1 MKFPVSRRVI
11 ATSLLLS
18 ASPFAF
24 AQEEAPET
32 LDTIIVTGVGPQ
44 RTSDEMVGNVT
55 AIDRGE
61 LVQKL
66 SGTLGDTLS
75 TEAGVSTTFFGQ
87 GASRPVLRGLGAE
100 RVLVLANGIGTIDAS
115 AASPDHQVAT
125 DGIDAEKIE
134 IVRGPAALAYG
145 GQAIG
150 GVVNVI
156 DGLIVESLPD
166 EPVSFDG
173 FAATN
178 SANEGSELRGKA
190 RFATGPFVL
199 TLSASA
205 RDFGDYD
212 IPGFAESSL
221 LRAMEEDEHDD
232 HDDEDHDDEDHDHDE
247 HEDEEI
253 RDTMENSFLQ
263 SETYSAGFSWVG
275 DDAFLGFAIRQQT
288 SSYGLPGH
296 EHHHEE
302 EEHDDHNDED
312 DHDDEDH
319 DDEDHEHEEESPFI
333 DLEQTRYD
341 IRGGAKLNAGPLTH
355 IAGNLSYA
363 DYEHIEF
370 EGAGE
375 PGTVFTTEGTEGRL
389 ELGHAFGEFVGAA
402 GVQFLDKDFSADGDE
417 AFLTPT
423 STKTFGAF
431 LFETLQFA
439 DHSVLEGGLRF
450 DNTELDN
457 DIQGERS
464 FDLFSAS
471 AGAHKHLESGWWIG
485 GLVSYTERA
494 PNESE
499 LFADGPHLA
508 TSQYEVGNS
517 SLSKEKGT
525 NIEASL
531 RWENDRFSISGNIF
545 HADFDGF
552 IYLTPGV
559 VLEDGVEVDE
569 LDELPVFLFQQQG
582 ASFTGAEIEA
592 EARFP
597 EGLLGANWV
606 TSASLDLVDGE
617 LDDGGNVPYL
627 PPMTF
632 HAALDG
638 DWGLW
643 SAGVNVTAAAD
654 QDDPGTGIL
663 PTDGY
668 VMTGLRGA
676 VNLSELGF
684 GKEGTQF
691 FVEGRNLT
699 DEEVRY
705 STSVLKD
712 SVPAPGR
719 NIRVGIRVAF

>member
-1 MKFPVSRRVI
+1 MTPNYTRRVI
-11 ATSLLLS
+11 AASLLLG
-18 ASPFAF
+18 ASPLAL
-24 AQEEAPET
+24 AQEAPEPET
-32 LDTIIVTGVGPQ
+32 LETVIVTGVGPQ
-44 RTSDEMVGNVT
+44 RETDEMIGNAT
-55 AIDRGE
+55 AINRAE
-61 LVQKL
+61 LVEKL
-66 SGTLGDTLS
+66 SGTLGDTLAG
-75 TEAGVSTTFFGQ
+75 EAGVSTTFFGQ

-100 RVLVLANGIGTIDAS
+100 RVLVLTNGIGAIDAS

-134 IVRGPAALAYG
+134 ILRGPAALAYG

-156 DGLIVESLPD
+156 DGLIVEKLPD
-166 EPVSFDG
+166 APVSFDG
-173 FAATN
+173 FAANN
-178 SANEGSELRGKA
+178 SVNEGTELAGKA
-190 RFATGPFVL
+190 RFTTGPFVL

-232 HDDEDHDDEDHDHDE
+232 HDEEDHDEDEDHDHEE
-247 HEDEEI
+247 HEDEEV

-263 SETYSAGFSWVG
+263 SGTYSAGFSWVG

-288 SSYGLPGH
+288 SSYGIPGH
-296 EHHHEE
+296 EHHEHEE
-302 EEHDDHNDED
+302 EEE
-312 DHDDEDH
+312 EDH
-319 DDEDHEHEEESPFI
+319 EDEDHEDEEDHDHEEEFAFI

-341 IRGGAKLNAGPLTH
+341 IRGGAKLDLGPITR

-370 EGAGE
+370 EGPGE
-375 PGTVFTTEGTEGRL
+375 PGTIYTTEGTEGRL
-389 ELGHAFGEFVGAA
+389 ELGHVFGEMVGAA
-402 GVQFLDKDFSADGDE
+402 GVQFLDKDLGSDGE
-417 AFLTPT
+417 ESFLTPT

-431 LFETLQFA
+431 IYETLEFDDQ
-439 DHSVLEGGLRF
+439 SGLEGGLRF

-457 DIQGERS
+457 EVQGERS

-471 AGAHKHLESGWWIG
+471 LGGHKHWTSGWWAG
-485 GLVSYTERA
+485 AQLSYTERA

-499 LFADGPHLA
+499 LFADGAHLA
-508 TSQYEVGNS
+508 TSQYEVGDA
-517 SLSKEKGT
+517 SLGKEKGT
-525 NIEASL
+525 NLEATL
-531 RWENDRFSISGNIF
+531 RWENDRFSIGANVF
-545 HADFDGF
+545 HSDFDGF

-569 LDELPVFLFQQQG
+569 LDELPIFLFEQQG

-597 EGLLGANWV
+597 EGLLGADWV

-627 PPMTF
+627 PPVTF
-632 HAALDG
+632 HAALDA

-643 SAGVNVTAAAD
+643 SAGWTMTAAAD
-654 QDDPGTGIL
+654 QDDPGTGLL

-668 VMTGLRGA
+668 VTTGLKAA
-676 VNLSELGF
+676 VNLSEAGF
-684 GKEGTQF
+684 GKDGTQLF
-691 FVEGRNLT
+691 IEGRNLT

-719 NIRVGIRVAF
+719 NIRVGLRVAF

>member
-1 MKFPVSRRVI
+1 MKLSVSRRVI
-11 ATSLLLS
+11 ATSLLLG
-18 ASPFAF
+18 ASPLAF
-24 AQEEAPET
+24 AQDAPET
-32 LDTIIVTGVGPQ
+32 LDTVIVTGVGPQ
-44 RTSDEMVGNVT
+44 RSSDEMVGNVT
-55 AIDRGE
+55 AIDRAE

-66 SGTLGDTLS
+66 SGTLGDTLA

-115 AASPDHQVAT
+115 SASPDHQVAA

-166 EPVSFDG
+166 DPVSFDG
-173 FAATN
+173 FAAHN
-178 SANEGSELRGKA
+178 SVNEGSELGGKA
-190 RFATGPFVL
+190 RFTTGPFVL
-199 TLSASA
+199 TLSATA

-221 LRAMEEDEHDD
+221 LRAMEEAEH
-232 HDDEDHDDEDHDHDE
+232 EDHDDEDHEEEEDHDHEE
-247 HEDEEI
+247 HEGEEV

-275 DDAFLGFAIRQQT
+275 DDAFLGLAIRQQT

-302 EEHDDHNDED
+302 EEHEEEE
-312 DHDDEDH
+312 EDH
-319 DDEDHEHEEESPFI
+319 EDEEEHEHEHEEELPFI

-341 IRGGAKLNAGPLTH
+341 IRGGAKLDAGPLTH

-370 EGAGE
+370 EAPGE
-375 PGTVFTTEGTEGRL
+375 PGTIYTTEGTEGRL
-389 ELGHAFGEFVGAA
+389 ELGHAFGDMVGAA
-402 GVQFLDKDFSADGDE
+402 GVQFLDKDFGAAGEE

-423 STKTFGAF
+423 TTKTVGAF
-431 LFETLQFA
+431 VFETLEFD
-439 DHSVLEGGLRF
+439 DHSVLEGGLRY

-457 DIQGERS
+457 TLQGERS
-464 FDLFSAS
+464 FDLFSGS
-471 AGAHKHLESGWWIG
+471 FGGHKHWASGWWAG
-485 GLVSYTERA
+485 AQFSYTERA

-499 LFADGPHLA
+499 LFANGAHLA
-508 TSQYEVGNS
+508 TSQYEVGDA
-517 SLSKEKGT
+517 SLDKEKGT

-531 RWENDRFSISGNIF
+531 RWENDRFSISGNVF

-559 VLEDGVEVDE
+559 VIEDGLEVDE

-582 ASFTGAEIEA
+582 AKFTGAEIEA

-597 EGLLGANWV
+597 EGALGASWV

-627 PPMTF
+627 PPVTF
-632 HAALDG
+632 HAALDA

-643 SAGVNVTAAAD
+643 SAGFNVTAAAD

-684 GKEGTQF
+684 GQDGTEI

-719 NIRVGIRVAF
+719 NVRVGIRVAF